1 MTGHEGG
8 FRFGGSLGGDVQE
21 DIRTNTQT
29 HQMGQFDRT
38 ADEAAAIARV
48 ADAAREVQS
57 ASKALEERFNE
68 ATDDTPPTLPLARLT
83 AAINELQSARDALD
97 ALLVRKSLH

>member
-1 MTGHEGG
+1 
-8 FRFGGSLGGDVQE
+8 
-21 DIRTNTQT
+21 
-29 HQMGQFDRT
+29 MGQFDRT

-68 ATDDTPPTLPLARLT
+68 STDDTPPTLPLARLT

>member
-1 MTGHEGG
+1 
-8 FRFGGSLGGDVQE
+8 
-21 DIRTNTQT
+21 
-29 HQMGQFDRT
+29 MGQFDRT

-57 ASKALEERFNE
+57 ASKAFEERFNE
-68 ATDDTPPTLPLARLT
+68 STDDMPPTLPLARLT
-83 AAINELQSARDALD
+83 AAINELQYARDALD